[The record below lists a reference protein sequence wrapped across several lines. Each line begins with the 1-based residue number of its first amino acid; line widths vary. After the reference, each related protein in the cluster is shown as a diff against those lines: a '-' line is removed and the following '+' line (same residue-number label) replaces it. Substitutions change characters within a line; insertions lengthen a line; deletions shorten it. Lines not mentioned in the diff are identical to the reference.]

1 VARYARTSGLKAFT
15 LVEILIV
22 VVILG
27 ILAMVVVPQFATAN
41 EDAKEAS
48 LVSTIKI
55 LRRQIALY
63 RVEHNGLGPHEGPS
77 TPGMDPTDH
86 LTKRTATD
94 GSIDPNGPCGPYINS
109 WPGNP
114 FCQDETKAKLVM
126 VGIVAKPPR
135 NGMTGWY
142 YDVNTCIISANST
155 TGGESSDPP

>member
-1 VARYARTSGLKAFT
+1 MTRYARTSRLAAFT
-15 LVEILIV
+15 LVEILIIV
-22 VVILG
+22 VLLG
-27 ILAMVVVPQFATAN
+27 IIAMVAVPQFAAAD

-48 LVSTIKI
+48 LLSTIKI

-77 TPGMDPTDH
+77 LPGMDPTDH
-86 LTKRTATD
+86 LTKRTNTD

-114 FCQDETKAKLVM
+114 FADEAVAKDIA
-126 VGIVAKPPR
+126 VGSGAKPPR

-142 YDVNTCIISANST
+142 YDVNTCIISANSL